1 MIIHRIRDRLV
12 WEPSARAVVSPPPSL
27 SDQSVLEQHW
37 PRGSAFVGR
46 DSAYQHDIDYVGV
59 SIERPMFPFFIFP
72 IFLSFSFFFFA
83 NLHVFNKHLF
93 FLFLHNSDHYYF
105 YHCFYYYYHK
115 YCSYC
120 YNYWRYTLNLA

>member
-72 IFLSFSFFFFA
+72 IFLSFSFFFLQIYTFST
-83 NLHVFNKHLF
+83 NIYFSYF
-93 FLFLHNSDHYYF
+93 FIILITITFIIAFTIITISIVLTVIIIGGI
-105 YHCFYYYYHK
+105 
-115 YCSYC
+115 
-120 YNYWRYTLNLA
+120 R